1 MVPSSL
7 SELSKM
13 STLPPADNFSSS
25 LLGAA
30 QYVLEGVASSE
41 VCQNTHSVRRVFS
54 IVRFTPLQPNH
65 NEIPIKMT
73 ENGSVRKGYG
83 RGWSC
88 IQFHELACSFTSL
101 HTVTYACMQFHELSY
116 SYISSHAVPK
126 EGMQFYDLTCRSM
139 IMHVV
144 PLVYLEFYKLC
155 CSFTSLHTVT

>member
-65 NEIPIKMT
+65 NGIPIKIT
-73 ENGSVRKGYG
+73 ENGSGRKVTLVRRTGLT
-83 RGWSC
+83 RGVRA
-88 IQFHELACSFTSL
+88 FVKF
-101 HTVTYACMQFHELSY
+101 VT
-116 SYISSHAVPK
+116 
-126 EGMQFYDLTCRSM
+126 
-139 IMHVV
+139 
-144 PLVYLEFYKLC
+144 KLM
-155 CSFTSLHTVT
+155 FFF